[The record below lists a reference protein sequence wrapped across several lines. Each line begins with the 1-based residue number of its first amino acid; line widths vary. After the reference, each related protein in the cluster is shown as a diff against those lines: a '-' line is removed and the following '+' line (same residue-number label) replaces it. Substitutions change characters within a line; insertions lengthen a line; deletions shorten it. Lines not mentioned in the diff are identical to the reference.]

1 MMMGDGELER
11 LVVELAETARRRFY
25 GKYRGIAQDIDDPD
39 KLGRIRAYVPD
50 VYGED
55 VLSPW
60 ALPCVPLAGKKHGM
74 VALPEKDDGV
84 WIEFEGG
91 NRNLPVWT
99 GGWWGKDDLADDLNK
114 HLARTWVT
122 SKGHRIT
129 MDDDGKKIT
138 VQHADGAKAELTDSS
153 LTLECK
159 SGKVV
164 LDGSGVNI
172 NDNALTVK

>member
-1 MMMGDGELER
+1 MNGGELER
-11 LVVELAETARRRFY
+11 LVVELAESSRRRFY
-25 GKYRGIAQDIDDPD
+25 GKYRGVVKDVKDPD
-39 KLGRIRAYVPD
+39 KLGRIRAYVPR

-60 ALPCVPLAGKKHGM
+60 ALPCVPLAGQKHGL
-74 VALPEKDDGV
+74 VCLPEEDDGV
-84 WIEFEGG
+84 WIEFEEG

-99 GGWWGKDDLADDLNK
+99 GGWWGKNDLADDLGK
-114 HLARTWVT
+114 PLARTFVT
-122 SKGHRIT
+122 KSGHHIT
-129 MDDDGKKIT
+129 LDDDGKKIIIK
-138 VQHADGAKAELTDSS
+138 HAKGAQAELADSS

-172 NDNALTVK
+172 NNNALTVK